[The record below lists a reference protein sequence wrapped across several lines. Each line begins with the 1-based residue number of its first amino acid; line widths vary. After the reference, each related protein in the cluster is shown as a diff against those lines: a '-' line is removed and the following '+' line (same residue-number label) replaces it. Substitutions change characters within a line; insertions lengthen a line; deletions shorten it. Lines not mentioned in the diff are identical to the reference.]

1 MWETIRNVLTSEN
14 ACEILFFLAVLIVA
28 AILFIKTGAVTI
40 RTKHVRIGKEEAER
54 EVIRR
59 QVEAAHDFIMSI
71 EGKIKADT
79 SQYNGY
85 FIKYILERV
94 YDKAIEWIMFN
105 HITNSTLYVQ
115 DKQDTICNL
124 IYTFAVGDEYK
135 TPEFKGRVCNWVAEL
150 IDRLITTREIYSK
163 VNRGNE

>member
-1 MWETIRNVLTSEN
+1 MWEAISNVLTSPN
-14 ACEILFFLAVLIVA
+14 AREIMHTLVIVLVA
-28 AILFIKTGAVTI
+28 AIVLVKTGAVTV
-40 RTKHVRIGKEEAER
+40 RTKHVRIGRAEAER

-79 SQYNGY
+79 TQYNGY
-85 FIKYILERV
+85 FTKYILERV

-124 IYTFAVGDEYK
+124 IYTFDVAEDFK
-135 TPEFKGRVCNWVAEL
+135 TPEFKKRMCNWVAEL
-150 IDRLITTREIYSK
+150 IDRLIKTREIYSK
-163 VNRGNE
+163 QGE

>member
-1 MWETIRNVLTSEN
+1 MWEAISNVLTSPN
-14 ACEILFFLAVLIVA
+14 AREILHTLVIVLVA
-28 AILFIKTGAVTI
+28 AIVLVKTGAVTV
-40 RTKHVRIGKEEAER
+40 RTKHVRIGRAEAER

-79 SQYNGY
+79 TQYNGY
-85 FIKYILERV
+85 FTKYILERV
-94 YDKAIEWIMFN
+94 YDKTIEWIMFN

-124 IYTFAVGDEYK
+124 IYTFDVAEDFK
-135 TPEFKGRVCNWVAEL
+135 TPEFKKRKNKKHGRRK
-150 IDRLITTREIYSK
+150 DREK
-163 VNRGNE
+163 AQ

>member
-1 MWETIRNVLTSEN
+1 MWEAISNVLTSPN
-14 ACEILFFLAVLIVA
+14 AREILHTLVIVLVA
-28 AILFIKTGAVTI
+28 AIVLVKTGEVTV
-40 RTKHVRIGKEEAER
+40 RTKHVRIGRAEAER

-79 SQYNGY
+79 TQYNGY
-85 FIKYILERV
+85 FTKYILERV
-94 YDKAIEWIMFN
+94 YDKTIEWIMFN

-124 IYTFAVGDEYK
+124 IYTFDVAEDFK
-135 TPEFKGRVCNWVAEL
+135 TPEFKKRMCNWVAEL
-150 IDRLITTREIYSK
+150 IDRLIKTREIYSK
-163 VNRGNE
+163 QGE

>member
-1 MWETIRNVLTSEN
+1 MWEAISNVLTSPN
-14 ACEILFFLAVLIVA
+14 AREIMHTLVIVLVA
-28 AILFIKTGAVTI
+28 AIVLVKTGAVTV
-40 RTKHVRIGKEEAER
+40 RTKHVRIGRAEAER

-79 SQYNGY
+79 TQYNGY
-85 FIKYILERV
+85 FTKYILERV
-94 YDKAIEWIMFN
+94 YDKTIEWIMFN

-124 IYTFAVGDEYK
+124 IYTFDVGEDFK
-135 TPEFKGRVCNWVAEL
+135 TPEFKKRMCNWVAEL
-150 IDRLITTREIYSK
+150 IDRLIKTREIYSK
-163 VNRGNE
+163 